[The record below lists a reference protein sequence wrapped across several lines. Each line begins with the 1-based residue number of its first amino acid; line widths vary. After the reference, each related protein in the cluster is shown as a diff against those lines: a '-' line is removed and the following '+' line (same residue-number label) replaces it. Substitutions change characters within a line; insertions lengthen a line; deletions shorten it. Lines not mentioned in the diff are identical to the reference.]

1 MAMCCQKKARSERK
15 NRTLILNEYKSF
27 AKIPQLSQK
36 PANPV
41 EPSPQ
46 IQFHQKKW
54 RPQVVNS
61 THIKWKPVDR
71 VAARVVAKAI
81 GYNQPPRP
89 APKFM
94 ADKADKLSSPPQG
107 GIKTKVQLTEEGY
120 RAEHFDRNSADHAI
134 LSTHEKDV
142 KKRIDVTEDL
152 TERCRELTAAIQYLV
167 TEIKGPWSEY
177 NDFIKM
183 ALTTVREQRIS
194 VGSETRLLMGAL
206 KEVRQFFLEESYETE
221 IQRLHEFIDLC
232 ERLRALKESGFL
244 DIVADTML
252 RLSERGIDAN

>member
-1 MAMCCQKKARSERK
+1 
-15 NRTLILNEYKSF
+15 LNEYKSF
-27 AKIPQLSQK
+27 AKIPQLSRK

-46 IQFHQKKW
+46 IQVHQKKW

-71 VAARVVAKAI
+71 VAARVIAKAI
-81 GYNQPPRP
+81 ECNQPPRP

-94 ADKADKLSSPPQG
+94 PEKSDKISGPPQPRV
-107 GIKTKVQLTEEGY
+107 KTKVQLNEEGY
-120 RAEHFDRNSADHAI
+120 RSEYFDRNSADHAI
-134 LSTHEKDV
+134 LAEHEKEV

-167 TEIKGPWSEY
+167 TEIKGPWAEY
-177 NDFIKM
+177 NDFIKIS
-183 ALTTVREQRIS
+183 LTTVREQRLAL
-194 VGSETRLLMGAL
+194 GSETRLLMGGL

-232 ERLRALKESGFL
+232 ERLQALKESGFL
-244 DIVADTML
+244 DTIADTML
-252 RLSERGIDAN
+252 RMSERGRDGH